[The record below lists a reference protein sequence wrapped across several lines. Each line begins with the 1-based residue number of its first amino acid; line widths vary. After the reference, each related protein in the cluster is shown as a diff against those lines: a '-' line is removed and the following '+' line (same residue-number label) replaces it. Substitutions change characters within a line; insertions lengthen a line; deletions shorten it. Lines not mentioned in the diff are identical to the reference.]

1 MNDSSITA
9 EQTTSHS
16 VTNTLNVLAAPP
28 HSGIAVAGSSPD
40 GRAIRGVTLQS
51 GSLSATI
58 IEYGARL
65 TSLTVPNADGQPTN
79 VVLGLP
85 SLDAYLAD
93 DVCMGAVMGRNTSR
107 ISGAR
112 CAIDGREYQL
122 ADNDNGNNAHS
133 GPHGFERTLW
143 TIDDGSFDG
152 SSVTLRFISPDMSQG
167 FPGTLNT
174 RVTYTLT
181 DDALEIRF
189 DAISDQDTLCNLT
202 SHTYWNLNGATRQS
216 SIADITNQPVDAM
229 NHMLHI
235 AADRYF
241 PTDEA
246 FLPYDAAPVDSTP
259 FDFRQGRRLRDAI
272 DASPHNRQ
280 IAIGRGYNHAF
291 DFANTYNDAHDNT
304 HDSDLPLAPMATLTG
319 ERSGITMTLSC
330 DAPALV
336 VYSAGWFDHIVGRDQ
351 QVYGPGAGIALE
363 PGFVPNAINNTHGGT
378 TPSPLLKAGEHYRM
392 TIRYTF
398 QS

>member
-9 EQTTSHS
+9 EQTTSYPATS
-16 VTNTLNVLAAPP
+16 TLNAPAAPS
-28 HSGIAVAGSSPD
+28 HSGIAVIGSLPD
-40 GRAIRGVTLQS
+40 GHAIHGVTLRN
-51 GSLSATI
+51 GSLMATI

-65 TSLTVPNADGQPTN
+65 TSLTVPNVDGQLTD

-93 DVCMGAVMGRNTSR
+93 EVCMGAVMGRNTSR

-133 GPHGFERTLW
+133 GPHGFERALW

-152 SSVTLRFISPDMSQG
+152 SSVALRLTGPDLSQG
-167 FPGTLNT
+167 FPGTLST
-174 RVTYTLT
+174 RATYTLT
-181 DDALEIRF
+181 DNALEIRF

-202 SHTYWNLNGATRQS
+202 SHTYWNLDGTKQRSTTANDVNQS
-216 SIADITNQPVDAM
+216 ADAM
-229 NHMLHI
+229 GHMLRI
-235 AADRYF
+235 ATDRYF

-246 FLPYDAAPVDSTP
+246 FLPYDAAVVDSTP
-259 FDFRQGRRLRDAI
+259 FDFRQGRKLRDAI
-272 DASPHNRQ
+272 ATSPHDRQ

-291 DFANTYNDAHDNT
+291 DFADSYDSAHGNT
-304 HDSDLPLAPMATLTG
+304 HNSTRSLMPMATLTG

-336 VYSAGWFDHIVGRDQ
+336 VYSAGWFDHIVGRDRQ
-351 QVYGPGAGIALE
+351 IYGPGAGIALE

-378 TPSPLLKAGEHYRM
+378 TPSPLLKADEHYRM